1 MCIRDSYSA
10 ALPGIQVFQW
20 ASGSLDNGGEQLAL
34 LDANGNDVDR
44 LTYDDIAPWP
54 TTPDDNSGPSL
65 SLLATNLDN
74 ALAASWAPSTAAN
87 GTPGAVNFP

>member
-1 MCIRDSYSA
+1 MCIRDS
-10 ALPGIQVFQW
+10 
-20 ASGSLDNGGEQLAL
+20 
-34 LDANGNDVDR
+34 
-44 LTYDDIAPWP
+44 
-54 TTPDDNSGPSL
+54 SGPSL